1 MRSYLDS
8 SVMAAWLLNETHR
21 FPEPRVINQT
31 VSSELIRLEIARA
44 LRRHFA
50 TGRLTP
56 EDLSHL
62 LEIAELWAE
71 QLEIVPLFPAVLQ
84 RASAYFP
91 TVVGSLDA
99 IHLASAMLWQ
109 EDTGERLNFLTH
121 DRQLR
126 TAAMAC
132 GFATSTP

>member
-1 MRSYLDS
+1 MSRIGSRNLDS
-8 SVMAAWLLNETHR
+8 LNE
-21 FPEPRVINQT
+21 T

-44 LRRHFA
+44 LQRHFA

-71 QLEIVPLFPAVLQ
+71 QVEIVPLFPAVLQ

-91 TVVGSLDA
+91 TVVGTLDA
-99 IHLASAMLWQ
+99 IHLATALLWQ
-109 EDTGERLNFLTH
+109 EDTGERLTFLTH

-126 TAAMAC
+126 TALPWLADLLLRRLE
-132 GFATSTP
+132 